1 MYVISFDMGIC
12 NLAYCILNVRED
24 KTYDIIEWKRIKLE
38 GDKKKLEDL
47 TLSLLDVLDYV
58 TYSVIEDISQDMVWL
73 IENQP
78 AFKAPTMKSLQMVIY
93 TYVMILKK
101 NFNTNIIAKFM
112 SASSKLKYIEKKSSI
127 KVDKKNYKSHKETS
141 IQYTQEI
148 LNSLH
153 VDDNSKIIESFSK
166 EKKKD
171 DMSDCLL
178 QALYFIDAF

>member
-12 NLAYCILNVRED
+12 NLAYCILNVKTD
-24 KTYDIIEWKRIKLE
+24 KSYDIIEWKRVKLE
-38 GDKKKLEDL
+38 GDKKNIEDL
-47 TLSLLDVLDYV
+47 SLSLLELLDHI
-58 TYSVIEDISQDMVWL
+58 TYTSIGDPSCDLVWL

-78 AFKAPTMKSLQMVIY
+78 AFKAPTMKSLQMVIH
-93 TYVMILKK
+93 TYAMILKK
-101 NFNTNIIAKFM
+101 NVNPNIIIKFM

-127 KVDKKNYKSHKETS
+127 KVDKKNYKSHKDTS
-141 IQYTQEI
+141 IQYTQE
-148 LNSLH
+148 LLKSLH
-153 VDDNSKIIESFSK
+153 STIKIEIIECFNK